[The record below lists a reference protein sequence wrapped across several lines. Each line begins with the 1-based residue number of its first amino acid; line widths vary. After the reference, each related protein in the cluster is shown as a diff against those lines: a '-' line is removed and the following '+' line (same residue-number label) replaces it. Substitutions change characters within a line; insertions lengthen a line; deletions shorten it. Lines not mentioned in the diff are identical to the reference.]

1 MTYPPDAVLPQVTWT
16 VGGITVQF
24 TPPVQFRQDPRP
36 NPAIQD
42 CDRVNGLYLLE
53 RWRVEG
59 EPILATLSVQAN
71 PGADSPLLSR
81 TVFSESVAGSGAT
94 WYLWNG
100 ETVEQ
105 TGKPPNFGL
114 AVVGDYLFEIS
125 GTPSTMRA
133 LINSLVI
140 E

>member
-1 MTYPPDAVLPQVTWT
+1 M
-16 VGGITVQF
+16 
-24 TPPVQFRQDPRP
+24 
-36 NPAIQD
+36 
-42 CDRVNGLYLLE
+42 
-53 RWRVEG
+53 
-59 EPILATLSVQAN
+59 
-71 PGADSPLLSR
+71 
-81 TVFSESVAGSGAT
+81 FSESVVGSGAT

-114 AVVGDYLFEIS
+114 AVVGDSLLEIS

-133 LINSLVI
+133 LINSLII